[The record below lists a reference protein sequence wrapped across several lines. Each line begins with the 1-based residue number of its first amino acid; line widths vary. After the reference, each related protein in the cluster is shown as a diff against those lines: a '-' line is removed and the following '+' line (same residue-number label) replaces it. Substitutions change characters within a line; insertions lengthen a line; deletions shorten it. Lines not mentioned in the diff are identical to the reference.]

1 MSGNPVAWFEITGP
15 DAKRLQDYYGALF
28 GWSMEVMD
36 GYGVV
41 APAEHGIGGGIGRS
55 QDEGSGMVTF
65 YVEVDDVAA
74 SLARAKALGGTEIA
88 PPTQVPGMDLTIAF
102 FADPDGHVVGL
113 SRGATASQA

>member
-1 MSGNPVAWFEITGP
+1 MSGNPVAWFEIVGP

-41 APAEHGIGGGIGRS
+41 APAEHGIGGGIGPS
-55 QDEGSGMVTF
+55 QDGGKGMVTF

-74 SLARAKALGGTEIA
+74 ALARAQELGGKVVSSPA
-88 PPTQVPGMDLTIAF
+88 DVPGMNLTIAF

-113 SRGATASQA
+113 SHGAIAF

>member
-15 DAKRLQDYYGALF
+15 DAKRLHDYYGALF

-36 GYGVV
+36 DYGVV
-41 APAEHGIGGGIGRS
+41 AAAERGIGGGIGRS
-55 QDEGSGMVTF
+55 QDGAGRLTF

-74 SLARAKALGGTEIA
+74 ALARAQELGGSVVS
-88 PPTQVPGMDLTIAF
+88 PPVEVPGMNLTIAF

-113 SRGATASQA
+113 SRGATAF

>member
-1 MSGNPVAWFEITGP
+1 MSGNPVAWFEITAP

-41 APAEHGIGGGIGRS
+41 APGEHGIGGGIGPS
-55 QDEGSGMVTF
+55 QDGGTGQLTF
-65 YVEVDDVAA
+65 YVEVEDVASA
-74 SLARAKALGGTEIA
+74 LARAQELGGKLVS
-88 PPTQVPGMDLTIAF
+88 PPTEVPGMNLKIAF

-113 SRGATASQA
+113 SHGAIAS

>member
-15 DAKRLQDYYGALF
+15 NAGRLQDYYGALF

-41 APAEHGIGGGIGRS
+41 APAEQGIGGGIGPS
-55 QDEGSGMVTF
+55 QDGGSGLVTV

-74 SLARAKALGGTEIA
+74 SLARAEELGGTVVA
-88 PPTQVPGMDLTIAF
+88 PPADVPGMNLTIAF

-113 SRGATASQA
+113 SRGATAS

>member
-1 MSGNPVAWFEITGP
+1 MKSGNPVAWFEITGR
-15 DAKRLQDYYGALF
+15 DAKQLQDYYAALF

-41 APAEHGIGGGIGRS
+41 AAAEHGIGGGIGRS
-55 QDEGSGMVTF
+55 QDDGQGMVTF

-74 SLARAKALGGTEIA
+74 SLARAQELGGTVVA
-88 PPTQVPGMDLTIAF
+88 PPTAVPGMDLTIAF

-113 SRGATASQA
+113 SHGATAS

>member
-15 DAKRLQDYYGALF
+15 DAKRLQTYYGELF
-28 GWSMEVMD
+28 GWSMELMD

-55 QDEGSGMVTF
+55 QDHGSGIVTF
-65 YVEVDDVAA
+65 YVEVDDVGA
-74 SLARAKALGGTEIA
+74 SLAKAEQLGGKVVA
-88 PPTQVPGMDLTIAF
+88 PPTRVPGMELTIAF

-113 SRGATASQA
+113 SHGATAG